1 MPGCIYCNGLMAES
15 NLGSWEPRGST
26 KSHHAEELLW
36 EVYWGGVQR
45 WPRNASRRKREWG
58 KRGFFF
64 SFFFFNKEV

>member
-36 EVYWGGVQR
+36 EVYWGGCR
-45 WPRNASRRKREWG
+45 GGLGIRAEGRESG
-58 KRGFFF
+58 ARGAF
-64 SFFFFNKEV
+64 SFLFFFNKEV